1 MCDRFYRGGGAFCP
15 PPHHIPHPSWAAPK
29 KPIVDRIKEAD
40 KFLISNHFNKFFL
53 TISQKRMSSKHI
65 SVFLTKLLQSIFSH
79 IYTSRSNSRDNQSL
93 NNKKAIGTNSIP
105 AKVLNVF
112 GKTVSSPSAK
122 RINLSFNC
130 GVFPMC
136 LKVASVTPIHKK
148 VTPLI
153 AITTIQY
160 RSHLS

>member
-1 MCDRFYRGGGAFCP
+1 MTDFKGEGGLFAAS
-15 PPHHIPHPSWAAPK
+15 PHHIPHPSWAAPK

-79 IYTSRSNSRDNQSL
+79 TYTSRSNSRDNQSL
-93 NNKKAIGTNSIP
+93 NNKKPIGTNSIP
-105 AKVLNVF
+105 AKVLNV
-112 GKTVSSPSAK
+112 
-122 RINLSFNC
+122 LSFNC

-136 LKVASVTPIHKK
+136 LKVASVKPIHKK